1 MPCSSCC
8 LLDRRCCFEKP
19 GVVSPHRA
27 RYDHALASVRGCC
40 ARLWPTPIRPAR
52 RLSLGSEYL
61 SNRRPRRI
69 VQWRRG
75 ARCMTTRVLLLSLCV
90 ALTHATASAQQK
102 PDLSGDWVLSA
113 EKSDFGPIPPPQCVG
128 LKIAH
133 KGSEFAIEETDERGA
148 NCALKLTYTI
158 DGPAIT
164 YTTPAGVRNRAR
176 AAWVDAA
183 LVTQRVGDD
192 GISVRV

>member
-1 MPCSSCC
+1 
-8 LLDRRCCFEKP
+8 
-19 GVVSPHRA
+19 
-27 RYDHALASVRGCC
+27 
-40 ARLWPTPIRPAR
+40 
-52 RLSLGSEYL
+52 
-61 SNRRPRRI
+61 
-69 VQWRRG
+69 
-75 ARCMTTRVLLLSLCV
+75 MTTRVLLLSLCV

-192 GISVRV
+192 GISVRVESSLSPDGKTLVRMLHGEAAQGSADWTYVYDRVVRKE